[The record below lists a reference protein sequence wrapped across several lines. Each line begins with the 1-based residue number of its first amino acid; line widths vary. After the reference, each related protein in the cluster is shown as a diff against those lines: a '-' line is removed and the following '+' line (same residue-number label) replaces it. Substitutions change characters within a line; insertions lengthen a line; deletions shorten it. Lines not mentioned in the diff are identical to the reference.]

1 MTARFFLFLYFFT
14 SAFTQLKAQ
23 CGSAI
28 AVFPYRQDFEAG
40 NGGWFSGGTGSSWAW
55 GTISKPVILAA
66 ASGTKG
72 WTTGGLTG
80 SSYTNGEASWIQ
92 SPCFDFTNLKYP
104 YVSMNIFW
112 ETEQQ
117 FDGASFQYSL
127 DNGSTWFTVGAAGET
142 DCLSENWYNQD
153 PVTYLS
159 ALTSTKQGWSG
170 NSKPAGGSC
179 KGGNGSNAWVK
190 AAHTIPSLGGIK
202 SVVFR
207 FLFGAGTICNNYD
220 GFAFDDLLIEEAPL
234 NNASFTYNCINK
246 NTVEFANTSTLC
258 PSVFSWN
265 FGDPASGSQNTSSA
279 EDPTHI
285 FTAPGEYT
293 VTLTVSSPGN
303 GSSVITNKLSIASLS
318 TAILTPANCVN
329 NDGGSATVN
338 VVGAAGP
345 FTYLWNT
352 VPVQTNATA
361 TNLKAGTYAVTVSGA
376 GMCSV
381 DTSVLIPTDLSCI
394 GVFFPTAF
402 TPDGN
407 GVNDL
412 FGALGS
418 LTAISNYHLRIY
430 NRWGKLVFYTENPFA
445 KWDGR
450 VNGKTADG
458 NLFVWKADFSLANN
472 KQEMRQGTV
481 LLMR

>member
-1 MTARFFLFLYFFT
+1 MMIARLFFFLFFFST
-14 SAFTQLKAQ
+14 AFSQLKAQ
-23 CGSAI
+23 CVSA
-28 AVFPYRQDFEAG
+28 FPYAQNFETN

-55 GTISKPVILAA
+55 GIVSKPVILAA
-66 ASGTKG
+66 AGGTNC

-80 SSYTNGEASWIQ
+80 ASYTNGEASWVQ

-117 FDGASFQYSL
+117 FDGASLQYSL
-127 DNGSTWFTVGAAGET
+127 DNGTTWFSVGTAGET
-142 DCLSENWYNQD
+142 DCLSKNWYNQD
-153 PVTYLS
+153 PITYLS
-159 ALTSTKQGWSG
+159 ALTSTRQGWSG

-179 KGGNGSNAWVK
+179 KGGNGSNGWVK
-190 AAHTIPSLGGIK
+190 AAHTIPSLGGMK
-202 SVVFR
+202 SVIFR

-234 NNASFTYNCINK
+234 NNASFTFNCINK
-246 NTVEFANTSTLC
+246 NTVEFTNTSTPC
-258 PSVFSWN
+258 PSVFSWD

-279 EDPTHI
+279 EDPIHI
-285 FTAPGEYT
+285 FSAPGEYT
-293 VTLTVSSPGN
+293 VTLTAGSPGN
-303 GSSVITNKLSIASLS
+303 GSSTVTNKLSIASL
-318 TAILTPANCVN
+318 TTTVLTPASCVN
-329 NDGGSATVN
+329 NDGGSAIVN
-338 VVGAAGP
+338 VAGAPGP

-361 TNLKAGTYAVTVSGA
+361 ANLKAGVYSVIVSGT

-381 DTSVLIPTDLSCI
+381 DTTVLIPTDLSCI
-394 GVFFPTAF
+394 GVFFPSAF
-402 TPDGN
+402 TPN
-407 GVNDL
+407 GDQVNDL

-418 LTAISNYHLRIY
+418 ITAISNYHLRVY
-430 NRWGKLVFYTENPFA
+430 DRWGKLVFYTDNPFV
-445 KWDGR
+445 KWNGL

-472 KQEMRQGTV
+472 PQEIRQGTV
-481 LLMR
+481 LLLR